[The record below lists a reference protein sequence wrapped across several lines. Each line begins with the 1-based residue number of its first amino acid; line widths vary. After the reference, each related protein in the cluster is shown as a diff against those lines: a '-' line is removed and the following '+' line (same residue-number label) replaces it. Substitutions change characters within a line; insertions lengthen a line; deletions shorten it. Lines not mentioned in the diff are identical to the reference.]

1 LVQNNYEIL
10 GVRDNA
16 TKNEIRLA
24 FRKLALEYHSDKGGA
39 DAKFII
45 IKQAFDDLKVG
56 KRFPDSPENRKQ
68 KSKVIHGT
76 DVEERKRRNRILSH
90 DVSKEIREAQEW
102 LSALSR
108 VNTTGLRL
116 FGSKELGEMEFERK
130 STNALSIKGKFWAG
144 SFTYDNNI
152 FMWGSITNPYFS
164 DDESNTVIHVTS
176 GTFKMMD
183 PVDNGF
189 TIENG
194 AKIFVDSGDI
204 ICGDIKGIKELI
216 PDSDGRVGHTITKEH
231 FTELIAPKGKIIA
244 GTVQETA
251 KLTADEIL
259 VYNLIDNIRVN
270 ARKILVFGSKVN
282 YDVYFEL
289 KKDGMIRFYDKG
301 SGFDISDDA
310 ILKLE
315 NGKEFFLDDLK
326 TLKLIGYGGK
336 DITYD
341 ELDNL
346 QNKQKGS
353 SSLPFDIGKIN
364 PFSKK

>member
-1 LVQNNYEIL
+1 LVENNYQIL

-16 TKNEIRLA
+16 TKDEVRQA

-39 DAKFII
+39 DEKFIK

-56 KRFPDSPENRKQ
+56 KRFPDSPEVKKK
-68 KSKVIHGT
+68 KSKVIHGA
-76 DVEERKRRNRILSH
+76 DSQERKRRNRLLSR
-90 DVSKEIREAQEW
+90 DVSKEVHEAQEW

-108 VNTTGLRL
+108 ANATGSRL

-130 STNALSIKGKFWAG
+130 STNALSIKGKYWAG
-144 SFTYDNNI
+144 NFTYDNHI
-152 FMWGSITNPYFS
+152 FMWGSITNPYFT
-164 DDESNTVIHVTS
+164 DDENKTKIHVTN

-183 PVDNGF
+183 PLDNGF
-189 TIENG
+189 VIENG
-194 AKIFVDSGDI
+194 AKILVDRGDI
-204 ICGDIKGIKELI
+204 ICGDIKGIKELV
-216 PDSDGRVGHTITKEH
+216 PDPNGRVGHTITKDH
-231 FTELIAPKGKIIA
+231 FTELTASNGKIIA

-251 KLTADEIL
+251 KLDADEVL
-259 VYNLIDNIRVN
+259 VYNLIDNIRVRG
-270 ARKILVFGSKVN
+270 RKILVFGPKVN

-289 KKDGMIRFYDKG
+289 KKDGIIRFYDKG

-341 ELDNL
+341 ELDSLKNI
-346 QNKQKGS
+346 QKNS
-353 SSLPFDIGKIN
+353 SILSDLGRIN

>member
-1 LVQNNYEIL
+1 MVQNNYEIL

-16 TKNEIRLA
+16 TKNEIRQA
-24 FRKLALEYHSDKGGA
+24 FRKLALAYHSDKGGA
-39 DAKFII
+39 DVKFIK
-45 IKQAFDDLKVG
+45 IKQAFDDLKIG
-56 KRFPDSPENRKQ
+56 KKFPDSPEIKKE
-68 KSKVIHGT
+68 KSKVVYGT
-76 DVEERKRRNRILSH
+76 DVQERKRRNRILSR

-108 VNTTGLRL
+108 ANTTGLRL

-130 STNALSIKGKFWAG
+130 ITGSLSIKGKFWAG
-144 SFTYDNNI
+144 NFTYNDHV
-152 FMWGSITNPYFS
+152 FMWGSITNPYFT
-164 DDESNTVIHVTS
+164 DDENKTLIHVTN

-183 PVDNGF
+183 PIDNGF
-189 TIENG
+189 TIDNG
-194 AKIFVDSGDI
+194 AKIVVDSGDI
-204 ICGDIKGIKELI
+204 ICGDIKGINELI
-216 PDSDGRVGHTITKEH
+216 PDPNGRVGHTITREH
-231 FTELIAPKGKIIA
+231 FTELLAPKGKIIA

-251 KLTADEIL
+251 KLVADEIL
-259 VYNLIDNIRVN
+259 VYNLIDNIHIV
-270 ARKILVFGSKVN
+270 ARKILVFGTKVN

-289 KKDGMIRFYDKG
+289 KKGGMIRFYDKG

-310 ILKLE
+310 IIKLE

-326 TLKLIGYGGK
+326 TLKVIGYGGK

-346 QNKQKGS
+346 QHKKKDSNTLS
-353 SSLPFDIGKIN
+353 FDVGKIN

>member
-1 LVQNNYEIL
+1 MVQSNYEIL

-16 TKNEIRLA
+16 TKNEIREA
-24 FRKLALEYHSDKGGA
+24 FRKLALEHHSDKGGA
-39 DAKFII
+39 DENFIK
-45 IKQAFDDLKVG
+45 IKQAFDDLKSG
-56 KRFPDSPENRKQ
+56 KRFPDSPENMQK

-76 DVEERKRRNRILSH
+76 DEQERKRRNKILSR
-90 DVSKEIREAQEW
+90 DISKEVHKAQEW

-108 VNTTGLRL
+108 ANTTGSRL

-130 STNALSIKGKFWAG
+130 TTNGLSIKGKFWAG
-144 SFTYDNNI
+144 SFTYNGHI
-152 FMWGSITNPYFS
+152 FMWGSITNPYFT
-164 DDESNTVIHVTS
+164 DDENKTIIHVTN

-189 TIENG
+189 TIDNG
-194 AKIFVDSGDI
+194 AKIIVDTGDI
-204 ICGDIKGIKELI
+204 ICGDVKGVKELV
-216 PDSDGRVGHTITKEH
+216 PDPAGRVGHTITKEH
-231 FTELIAPKGKIIA
+231 FTELTAPKGKIIA
-244 GTVQETA
+244 GSVQETA
-251 KLTADEIL
+251 KLVADEVL
-259 VYNLIDNIRVN
+259 VYNLIDNIRISG
-270 ARKILVFGSKVN
+270 RKILIFGPKVN

-289 KKDGMIRFYDKG
+289 KEGGMIRFYDKG

-346 QNKQKGS
+346 KNKEKDS
-353 SSLPFDIGKIN
+353 SSIPFSIGNLN

>member
-1 LVQNNYEIL
+1 MGQNNYEIL

-39 DAKFII
+39 DAKFIR

-56 KRFPDSPENRKQ
+56 KRFPDSPENKKQ
-68 KSKVIHGT
+68 KSKVIHGS
-76 DVEERKRRNRILSH
+76 DAQEQKRRNRILSR
-90 DVSKEIREAQEW
+90 DISREVREAQEW

-108 VNTTGLRL
+108 ANTTGMRL

-130 STNALSIKGKFWAG
+130 STSALSIKGKFWAG
-144 SFTYDNNI
+144 NFTYNNHV
-152 FMWGSITNPYFS
+152 FMWGSITNPYFT
-164 DDESNTVIHVTS
+164 DDENKTVIHVTN
-176 GTFKMMD
+176 GTFKMID

-189 TIENG
+189 TIDNG
-194 AKIFVDSGDI
+194 AKILVDNGDI
-204 ICGDIKGIKELI
+204 LCGDIKGIKELV
-216 PDSDGRVGHTITKEH
+216 PDPDGRVGHTVTKEH
-231 FTELIAPKGKIIA
+231 FTELIASKGKIIA

-251 KLTADEIL
+251 KLVAEEIL
-259 VYNLIDNIRVN
+259 VYNLIDNIRITGK
-270 ARKILVFGSKVN
+270 KILIFGPKVN

-289 KKDGMIRFYDKG
+289 KKGGMIRFYDKG

-310 ILKLE
+310 IIKLE

-326 TLKLIGYGGK
+326 SLKLIGYGGK

-341 ELDNL
+341 ELNNL
-346 QNKQKGS
+346 QHKEKDS
-353 SSLPFDIGKIN
+353 SIPFDIGKIN